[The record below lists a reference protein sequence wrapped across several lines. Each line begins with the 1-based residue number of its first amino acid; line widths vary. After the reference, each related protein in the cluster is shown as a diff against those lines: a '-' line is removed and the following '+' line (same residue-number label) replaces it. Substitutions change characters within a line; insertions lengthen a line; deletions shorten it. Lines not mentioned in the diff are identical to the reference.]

1 MITSKDIIRLLLVTA
16 GTGHYQE
23 SISTWSSITTST
35 SSSSCF
41 FFPTSSFKCHLEF
54 IRKQQNRF
62 KNYYLSLIIMSPLG
76 LGSPNKDITSPP
88 PTTQTSDVLSPFQL
102 NSTHTL
108 LPPPPP
114 VLLLPPDP
122 TPGSFLDD
130 DTSSDEGN

>member
-1 MITSKDIIRLLLVTA
+1 M
-16 GTGHYQE
+16 
-23 SISTWSSITTST
+23 
-35 SSSSCF
+35 
-41 FFPTSSFKCHLEF
+41 
-54 IRKQQNRF
+54 
-62 KNYYLSLIIMSPLG
+62 SLLG

-102 NSTHTL
+102 DSTHTL